1 VKSVK
6 EFSVMQKRFVFKLVN
21 DQKDKQN
28 KSFVDALWK
37 KYMVMPEKDT
47 IQKSTNEPMLETKN

>member
-1 VKSVK
+1 
-6 EFSVMQKRFVFKLVN
+6 MQKRFVFKLVN

-37 KYMVMPEKDT
+37 KYMVMPDKDT